1 MRGESPCIMM
11 GGETTKITMEMKGWT
26 KEMERNGKLVKP
38 EAMIFDM
45 DGTLFQTETLLLPA
59 YHKLFDILR
68 EEGHHSGET
77 PDEQLMLGS
86 LGMLLEDIWKR
97 VLPEGTP
104 EAHKRA
110 DELLL
115 QLELEGLQSP
125 DAVLY
130 PGVVETLEEL
140 KRCGVRLFV
149 ASNGLEHYVKGI
161 CEARGMGSLFEGL
174 YSAGEH
180 GTASKVDLVALLLKN
195 HGIEKAWMV
204 GDRSSDVEAG
214 KKNGQT
220 VIGCQYA
227 GFGKEQELK
236 GSDAI
241 ITSFPELLE
250 LYDNSIG

>member
-1 MRGESPCIMM
+1 MN
-11 GGETTKITMEMKGWT
+11 
-26 KEMERNGKLVKP
+26 RNSKLVKP

-45 DGTLFQTETLLLPA
+45 DGTLLQTETLLLPA

-68 EEGHHSGET
+68 EEGHHKGET
-77 PDEQLMLGS
+77 PDEQLILGS

-97 VLPEGTP
+97 VIPDATP
-104 EAHKRA
+104 EAHRRA

-115 QLELEGLQSP
+115 QLELEGLQTP
-125 DAVLY
+125 DAKLY

-140 KRCGVRLFV
+140 KSRGVRLFV
-149 ASNGLEHYVKGI
+149 ASNGLELYVKGI
-161 CEARGMGSLFEGL
+161 TEARRMTPLFEGL

-180 GTASKVDLVALLLKN
+180 GTASKVDLVALLLQN

-227 GFGKEQELK
+227 GFGKEQELE

-250 LYDNSIG
+250 LYDQAEE